1 MHHTNYLVEFIQISQ
16 IVVCTRI
23 LYEEPKKNLS
33 NKADWCLVLTGF
45 GLFPDSISGVDQK
58 CHFQLHNSMVKKVPV
73 GKEPIKAYPV
83 WVFWFNTQKRRQ
95 FFRQIHHCMMS
106 RQEKG
111 ITRDLSHLLHH
122 CTHLLIL
129 QWGRIRTKCSNFL
142 WGESLIFKIF
152 WELPW
157 WIYILQN
164 WGIILKAAR
173 SFLGTKMQFIIHL
186 CALSVAS

>member
-1 MHHTNYLVEFIQISQ
+1 M
-16 IVVCTRI
+16 
-23 LYEEPKKNLS
+23 YEEPKKNLS

-122 CTHLLIL
+122 LLIL
-129 QWGRIRTKCSNFL
+129 QWVIIRTKCFNFYGENL
-142 WGESLIFKIF
+142 WFLRYFGSCHDEFTFCKIRALF
-152 WELPW
+152 WKQPEVFLVQKCNLSY
-157 WIYILQN
+157 IYVLWVLLHNSIG
-164 WGIILKAAR
+164 WMGIKN
-173 SFLGTKMQFIIHL
+173 Q
-186 CALSVAS
+186 LS